1 MILLNTSG
9 KRTYCRVLYK
19 ITCEGTISMAIS
31 MDSLRY
37 QVKSSLR
44 SQPIL
49 LSVDELY
56 ARDYGVEKRDH

>member
-19 ITCEGTISMAIS
+19 ITCKGTISMAIS
-31 MDSLRY
+31 MDSLRD

-49 LSVDELY
+49 LSVDEYIKSFYTL
-56 ARDYGVEKRDH
+56 EIME

>member
-19 ITCEGTISMAIS
+19 ITCKETISMAIS
-31 MDSLRY
+31 MDSLRD

-49 LSVDELY
+49 LSVDEYIKSFYTL
-56 ARDYGVEKRDH
+56 EIME